1 METLELPRV
10 LSLLADQAVTEE
22 GKERARRLRPETDP
36 AEVALR
42 LQETTAAVNKM
53 VLRGSPSFSGVKPV
67 AGSLQRADMG
77 GSLNT
82 RELLDIA
89 GVLAAARSAKEYGES
104 DGEEKSPIDVL
115 FHSLHPNRFLEDKIT
130 GSIVGDGELADSAS
144 PELASIRRHIR
155 ATESKV
161 RDILQKII
169 SSSQAKYL
177 QESIITQRSGRYV
190 VPVKSEFKNEIPGLV
205 HDLSG
210 SGSTFFIEPMGVVKA
225 NNELRELQA
234 KEEKEIDRILAE
246 LSAEAASF
254 REDITLNYDLLIRLD
269 SIFAR
274 GKLSARMGAMEPGL
288 SAKSLCLRRARHPLL
303 PPKTAVANDLSLG
316 EKFDTLVITGPNTG
330 GKTVTLKTIG
340 LLTLMAQCG
349 LHIPA
354 GDGSTI
360 RVCQRVLADIGDE
373 QSIAQSL
380 STFSSHM
387 SNIVGM
393 LAETDGET
401 LVLFDELGGGTDPVE
416 GAALAAAII
425 EHARSLGALVA
436 ATTHYAELKVY
447 AMTTPG
453 VENASCEFDVET
465 LAPTYRLLVG
475 IPGKSNAFAISQRLG
490 LPQEIIQQAAARV
503 SAENVRFEDVLTKLD
518 QQRQEMEK
526 EQRQAAQLRLEM
538 EQAAAKAQEYRD
550 SLQKEK
556 EKNEARAKAE
566 ARAILDEAR
575 RTADEVF
582 RELGDMRKKAQKEP
596 DWQAVN
602 DQRAGLRHRLNEAE
616 DKLGVREKA
625 APPPMLRPAQKG
637 DTVTILKT
645 GTQGTVLS
653 VNKDGVLQAPGGHP
667 ADHRQ
672 AGGGPGGG
680 GGDPDTKGRPPVHPA
695 HRAQAAQPGRQG
707 RGGPAGHDH
716 RRGGDDPQPVPGPGH
731 HGQPHPGHRHPR
743 QGNRGGAEGRAHLS
757 ETVQRGGLLPTG
769 PVRRGGG
776 RRHHC
781 GAQVRFP
788 ACRGESRRSRENYK
802 GKRQK
807 KRVNSVECHENWH

>member
-1 METLELPRV
+1 MTDLFEKSMETLELPRV

-42 LQETTAAVNKM
+42 LKETTAAVNKM

-210 SGSTFFIEPMGVVKA
+210 SGSTFFIEPLGVVKA

-316 EKFDTLVITGPNTG
+316 EKFDTLVITGPTTG

-582 RELGDMRKKAQKEP
+582 RELGDMRKKAQKEQ

-653 VNKDGVLQAPGGHP
+653 VNKDGVLQL
-667 ADHRQ
+667 Q
-672 AGGGPGGG
+672 AGILRITAKQEEVRVVEGETQTQKAARQYIQRTEHKLRSLGAKAEVDLRGMTTDEAEMTLSQFLDRAIMGNLTQVTVIHG
-680 GGDPDTKGRPPVHPA
+680 KGTGAVRKAVHTYLKRCKGVA
-695 HRAQAAQPGRQG
+695 SFRLGRYG
-707 RGGPAGHDH
+707 
-716 RRGGDDPQPVPGPGH
+716 
-731 HGQPHPGHRHPR
+731 
-743 QGNRGGAEGRAHLS
+743 EGEDGVTIVAL
-757 ETVQRGGLLPTG
+757 
-769 PVRRGGG
+769 
-776 RRHHC
+776 
-781 GAQVRFP
+781 
-788 ACRGESRRSRENYK
+788 K
-802 GKRQK
+802 
-807 KRVNSVECHENWH
+807 

>member
-1 METLELPRV
+1 MDLFEKSIETLELPRV
-10 LSLLADQAVTEE
+10 LALLADQAVTQE
-22 GKERARRLRPETDP
+22 GKDKALRLRPETDP
-36 AEVALR
+36 DEVSR
-42 LQETTAAVNKM
+42 LLKETTAAADKM
-53 VLRGSPSFSGVKPV
+53 VLRGSPSFTGVRPV

-89 GVLAAARSAKEYGES
+89 AVLAAARSAKDYGDS
-104 DGEEKSPIDVL
+104 DEGEKTPIDVF
-115 FHSLHPNRFLEDKIT
+115 FHALHPNRFLEDKIT
-130 GSIVGDGELADSAS
+130 GSIVGEGEIADSAS
-144 PELASIRRHIR
+144 PELASIRRHMR

-254 REDITLNYDLLIRLD
+254 REDINLNYDLLIRLD
-269 SIFAR
+269 TIFAR
-274 GKLSARMGAMEPGL
+274 AKLSGRMGAMEPALSRKGL
-288 SAKSLCLRRARHPLL
+288 RLRRARHPLL
-303 PPKTAVANDLSLG
+303 DPKTAVANDLELG
-316 EKFDTLVITGPNTG
+316 ENFDTLVITGPNTG
-330 GKTVTLKTIG
+330 GKTVTLKTMG

-354 GDGSTI
+354 ADGSAI
-360 RVCQRVLADIGDE
+360 KVCRRVLADIGDE

-393 LAETDGET
+393 LEETDQET
-401 LVLFDELGGGTDPVE
+401 LILFDELGGGTDPVE

-425 EHARSLGALVA
+425 EHARGLGALVA

-475 IPGKSNAFAISQRLG
+475 IPGKSNAFAISKRLG
-490 LPQEIIQQAAARV
+490 LPEEIIQQANARV
-503 SAENVRFEDVLTKLD
+503 SAENIRFEDVLTQLD
-518 QQRQEMEK
+518 HQRQEMEK

-566 ARAILDEAR
+566 ARAILEEAR

-582 RELGDMRKKAQKEP
+582 RELGDMRKKAQKEQ
-596 DWQAVN
+596 DWQKVN
-602 DQRAGLRHRLNEAE
+602 DQRADLRHRLNEAE
-616 DKLGVREKA
+616 GKLGAPAKA
-625 APPPMLRPAQKG
+625 APPPMLRPAKKG

-653 VNKDGVLQAPGGHP
+653 VNKDGVLQL
-667 ADHRQ
+667 Q
-672 AGGGPGGG
+672 AGILRI
-680 GGDPDTKGRPPVHPA
+680 TAK
-695 HRAQAAQPGRQG
+695 Q
-707 RGGPAGHDH
+707 
-716 RRGGDDPQPVPGPGH
+716 
-731 HGQPHPGHRHPR
+731 
-743 QGNRGGAEGRAHLS
+743 E
-757 ETVQRGGLLPTG
+757 E
-769 PVRRGGG
+769 VR
-776 RRHHC
+776 
-781 GAQVRFP
+781 VVE
-788 ACRGESRRSRENYK
+788 GESQTQKAARQYIRRTEHKLRSLGAKAEVDLRGMTTHEAEMTLSQFIDRAVMSNLTQVTVIHGK
-802 GKRQK
+802 GTGAVRKAVHTYLKRCK
-807 KRVNSVECHENWH
+807 PVASFRLGRYGEGEDGVTIVELK

>member
-1 METLELPRV
+1 MTDLFEKSMETLELPRV

-42 LQETTAAVNKM
+42 LKETTAAVNKM

-575 RTADEVF
+575 RTAGEVF
-582 RELGDMRKKAQKEP
+582 RELGDMRKKAQKEQ

-653 VNKDGVLQAPGGHP
+653 VNKDGVLQL
-667 ADHRQ
+667 Q
-672 AGGGPGGG
+672 AGILRITAKQEEVRVVEGETQTQKAARQYIQRTEHKLRSLGAKAEVDLRGMTTDEAEMTLSQFLDRAIMGNLTQVTVIHG
-680 GGDPDTKGRPPVHPA
+680 KGTGAVRKAVHTYLKRCKGVA
-695 HRAQAAQPGRQG
+695 SFRLGRYG
-707 RGGPAGHDH
+707 
-716 RRGGDDPQPVPGPGH
+716 
-731 HGQPHPGHRHPR
+731 
-743 QGNRGGAEGRAHLS
+743 EGEDGVTIVAL
-757 ETVQRGGLLPTG
+757 
-769 PVRRGGG
+769 
-776 RRHHC
+776 
-781 GAQVRFP
+781 
-788 ACRGESRRSRENYK
+788 K
-802 GKRQK
+802 
-807 KRVNSVECHENWH
+807 

>member
-1 METLELPRV
+1 MTDLFEKSMETLELPRV

-177 QESIITQRSGRYV
+177 QESIITQRSGRSV

-582 RELGDMRKKAQKEP
+582 RELGDMRKKAQKEQ

-653 VNKDGVLQAPGGHP
+653 VNKDGVLQL
-667 ADHRQ
+667 Q
-672 AGGGPGGG
+672 AGILRITAKQEEVRVVEGETQTQKAARQYIQRTEHKLRSLGAKAEVDLRGMTTDEAEMTLSQFLDRAIMGNLTQVTVIHG
-680 GGDPDTKGRPPVHPA
+680 KGTGAVRKAVHTYLKRCKGVA
-695 HRAQAAQPGRQG
+695 SFRLGRYG
-707 RGGPAGHDH
+707 
-716 RRGGDDPQPVPGPGH
+716 
-731 HGQPHPGHRHPR
+731 
-743 QGNRGGAEGRAHLS
+743 EGEDGVTIVAL
-757 ETVQRGGLLPTG
+757 
-769 PVRRGGG
+769 
-776 RRHHC
+776 
-781 GAQVRFP
+781 
-788 ACRGESRRSRENYK
+788 K
-802 GKRQK
+802 
-807 KRVNSVECHENWH
+807 

>member
-1 METLELPRV
+1 MTDLFEKSMETLELPRV

-42 LQETTAAVNKM
+42 LKETTAAVNKM

-582 RELGDMRKKAQKEP
+582 RELGDMRKKAQKEQ

-625 APPPMLRPAQKG
+625 APPPLLRPAQKG

-653 VNKDGVLQAPGGHP
+653 VNKDGVLQL
-667 ADHRQ
+667 Q
-672 AGGGPGGG
+672 AGILRITAKQEEVRVVEGETQTQKAARQYIQRTEHKLRSLGAKAEVDLRGMTTDEAEMTLSQFLDRAIMGNLTQVTVIHG
-680 GGDPDTKGRPPVHPA
+680 KGTGAVRKAVHTYLKRCKGVA
-695 HRAQAAQPGRQG
+695 SFRLGRYG
-707 RGGPAGHDH
+707 
-716 RRGGDDPQPVPGPGH
+716 
-731 HGQPHPGHRHPR
+731 
-743 QGNRGGAEGRAHLS
+743 EGEDGVTIVAL
-757 ETVQRGGLLPTG
+757 
-769 PVRRGGG
+769 
-776 RRHHC
+776 
-781 GAQVRFP
+781 
-788 ACRGESRRSRENYK
+788 K
-802 GKRQK
+802 
-807 KRVNSVECHENWH
+807 

>member
-1 METLELPRV
+1 MTDLFEKSMETLELPRV

-582 RELGDMRKKAQKEP
+582 RE
-596 DWQAVN
+596 
-602 DQRAGLRHRLNEAE
+602 
-616 DKLGVREKA
+616 
-625 APPPMLRPAQKG
+625 
-637 DTVTILKT
+637 
-645 GTQGTVLS
+645 
-653 VNKDGVLQAPGGHP
+653 
-667 ADHRQ
+667 
-672 AGGGPGGG
+672 
-680 GGDPDTKGRPPVHPA
+680 PVSYTHL
-695 HRAQAAQPGRQG
+695 
-707 RGGPAGHDH
+707 
-716 RRGGDDPQPVPGPGH
+716 
-731 HGQPHPGHRHPR
+731 
-743 QGNRGGAEGRAHLS
+743 RAH
-757 ETVQRGGLLPTG
+757 ET
-769 PVRRGGG
+769 
-776 RRHHC
+776 
-781 GAQVRFP
+781 
-788 ACRGESRRSRENYK
+788 
-802 GKRQK
+802 
-807 KRVNSVECHENWH
+807 

>member
-1 METLELPRV
+1 MTDLFEKSMETLELPRV

-42 LQETTAAVNKM
+42 LKETTAAVNKM

-582 RELGDMRKKAQKEP
+582 RELGDMRKKAQKEQ

-653 VNKDGVLQAPGGHP
+653 VNKDGVLQL
-667 ADHRQ
+667 Q
-672 AGGGPGGG
+672 AGILRITAKQEEVRVVEGETQTQKAARTSSAPSTSCAAWA
-680 GGDPDTKGRPPVHPA
+680 PRP
-695 HRAQAAQPGRQG
+695 RW
-707 RGGPAGHDH
+707 
-716 RRGGDDPQPVPGPGH
+716 
-731 HGQPHPGHRHPR
+731 
-743 QGNRGGAEGRAHLS
+743 
-757 ETVQRGGLLPTG
+757 T
-769 PVRRGGG
+769 
-776 RRHHC
+776 C
-781 GAQVRFP
+781 GA
-788 ACRGESRRSRENYK
+788 
-802 GKRQK
+802 
-807 KRVNSVECHENWH
+807 

>member
-1 METLELPRV
+1 MTDLFEKSMETLELPRV

-177 QESIITQRSGRYV
+177 QESIITQRSGRHV

-538 EQAAAKAQEYRD
+538 ELAAAKAQEYRD

-582 RELGDMRKKAQKEP
+582 RELGDMRKKAQKEQ

-653 VNKDGVLQAPGGHP
+653 VNKDGVLQL
-667 ADHRQ
+667 Q
-672 AGGGPGGG
+672 AGILRITAKQEEVRVVEGETQTQKAARQYIQRTEHKLRSLGAKAEVDLRGMTTDEAEMTLSQFLDRAIMGNLTQVTVIHG
-680 GGDPDTKGRPPVHPA
+680 KGTGAVRKAVHTYLKRCKGVA
-695 HRAQAAQPGRQG
+695 SFRLGRYG
-707 RGGPAGHDH
+707 
-716 RRGGDDPQPVPGPGH
+716 
-731 HGQPHPGHRHPR
+731 
-743 QGNRGGAEGRAHLS
+743 EGEDGVTIVAL
-757 ETVQRGGLLPTG
+757 
-769 PVRRGGG
+769 
-776 RRHHC
+776 
-781 GAQVRFP
+781 
-788 ACRGESRRSRENYK
+788 K
-802 GKRQK
+802 
-807 KRVNSVECHENWH
+807 

>member
-1 METLELPRV
+1 MTDLFEKSMETLELPRV

-490 LPQEIIQQAAARV
+490 LPQEIIQGAAARV

-538 EQAAAKAQEYRD
+538 ELAAAKAQEYRD

-582 RELGDMRKKAQKEP
+582 RELGDMRKKAQKEQ
-596 DWQAVN
+596 DGQAVN

-616 DKLGVREKA
+616 DKLGVREIA

-653 VNKDGVLQAPGGHP
+653 VNKDGVLQL
-667 ADHRQ
+667 Q
-672 AGGGPGGG
+672 AGILRITAKQEEVRVVEGETQTQKAARQYIQRTEHKLRSLGAKAEVDLRGMTTDEAEMTLSQFLDRAIMGNLTQVTVIHG
-680 GGDPDTKGRPPVHPA
+680 KGTGAVRKAVHTYLKRCKGVA
-695 HRAQAAQPGRQG
+695 SFRLGRYG
-707 RGGPAGHDH
+707 
-716 RRGGDDPQPVPGPGH
+716 
-731 HGQPHPGHRHPR
+731 
-743 QGNRGGAEGRAHLS
+743 EGEDGVTIVAL
-757 ETVQRGGLLPTG
+757 
-769 PVRRGGG
+769 
-776 RRHHC
+776 
-781 GAQVRFP
+781 
-788 ACRGESRRSRENYK
+788 K
-802 GKRQK
+802 
-807 KRVNSVECHENWH
+807 

>member
-1 METLELPRV
+1 MTDLFEKSMETLELPRV

-42 LQETTAAVNKM
+42 LKETTAAVNKM

-582 RELGDMRKKAQKEP
+582 RELGDMRKKAQKEQ

-625 APPPMLRPAQKG
+625 APPPMLRPAPKG

-653 VNKDGVLQAPGGHP
+653 VNKDGVLQL
-667 ADHRQ
+667 Q
-672 AGGGPGGG
+672 AGILRITAKQEEVRVVEGETQTQKAARQYIQRTEHKLRSLGAKAEVDLRGMTTDEAEMTLSQFLDRAIMGNLTQVTVIHG
-680 GGDPDTKGRPPVHPA
+680 KGTGAVRKAVHTYLKRCKGVA
-695 HRAQAAQPGRQG
+695 SFRLGRYG
-707 RGGPAGHDH
+707 
-716 RRGGDDPQPVPGPGH
+716 
-731 HGQPHPGHRHPR
+731 
-743 QGNRGGAEGRAHLS
+743 EGEDGVTIVAL
-757 ETVQRGGLLPTG
+757 
-769 PVRRGGG
+769 
-776 RRHHC
+776 
-781 GAQVRFP
+781 
-788 ACRGESRRSRENYK
+788 K
-802 GKRQK
+802 
-807 KRVNSVECHENWH
+807 